1 MRIGTRALG
10 LLLAVLTVW
19 CLGCDAFEL
28 LAKSFTTSTDL
39 AAASAPSVESADD
52 DCHCVLGHVAVIG
65 ATPTPERPAA
75 AVGDF
80 VDLPRAVLLPRP
92 EPPLRP
98 PVA

>member
-28 LAKSFTTSTDL
+28 VAKSFTTSTDVT
-39 AAASAPSVESADD
+39 AASAPSVETAGD
-52 DCHCVLGHVAVIG
+52 DCHCVLGHVAVVV
-65 ATPTPERPAA
+65 ATSMSEPPAA

-80 VDLPRAVLLPRP
+80 VDLPRAVLLPLP